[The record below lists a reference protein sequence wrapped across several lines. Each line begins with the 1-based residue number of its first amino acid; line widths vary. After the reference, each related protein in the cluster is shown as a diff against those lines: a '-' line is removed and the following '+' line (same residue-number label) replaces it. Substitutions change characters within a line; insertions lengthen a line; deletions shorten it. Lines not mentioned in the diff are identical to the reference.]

1 MRTFRWI
8 LIVPAAWMIMLACNF
23 SSQVTPPGTLDQGL
37 LYTAAASTLSVQLT
51 EGALAATV
59 TALSQPP
66 ATTQP
71 TVPPTP
77 AVSNTPV
84 PTATPPP
91 TATPWPPTATPV
103 PPTPTSLPCLSAKF
117 VKDITIPDGTKFSP
131 GSSFTKT
138 WELENTG
145 SCTWDEDYQLIFVK
159 GDQMSGDDDVAIG
172 TKVNPGEKVKLSV
185 NLIAPINP
193 GEYRGDWMLQ
203 DDNGKNFGLGAGATK
218 AFWVSIRVNQVKKG
232 VLFNFVDA
240 YCSADWESSAGDLKC
255 PGKGTEPSGFVV
267 RLDAPDQENRKEN
280 EPALWTN
287 PEMEDDGWI
296 TGTFPA
302 IEIQDDDRFIADIG
316 CLKDNEGCDVIF
328 RLNYRIG
335 NGSVKKLGEWQEEY
349 DGDITRI
356 NVDLS
361 SLDGEEVTFIL
372 TVTTNGKYDEDA
384 AFWLQPHI
392 LRD

>member
-1 MRTFRWI
+1 
-8 LIVPAAWMIMLACNF
+8 
-23 SSQVTPPGTLDQGL
+23 
-37 LYTAAASTLSVQLT
+37 LT
-51 EGALAATV
+51 EGALAATAS
-59 TALSQPP
+59 ALAQPP
-66 ATTQP
+66 STTQP
-71 TVPPTP
+71 EAPPTL
-77 AVSNTPV
+77 AASNTPV
-84 PTATPPP
+84 PTATPQP
-91 TATPWPPTATPV
+91 TATPWPPTTTPV

-117 VKDITIPDGTKFSP
+117 VKDVTIPDGTKFSP

-145 SCTWDEDYQLIFVK
+145 SCIWDEDYQLIFVK

-172 TKVNPGEKVKLSV
+172 TKVDPGEKVQLSV

-218 AFWVSIRVNQVKKG
+218 SFWVSIRVNQVKEG

-240 YCSADWESSAGDLKC
+240 YCSADWESSAGDLDC

-267 RLDAPDQENRKEN
+267 RLAAPDQENRKEN

-296 TGTFPA
+296 TGTFPP

-316 CLKDNEGCDVIF
+316 CLKDNEDCDVIF

-335 NGSVKKLGEWQEEY
+335 DGSVKELGEWEEDY

-372 TVTTNGKYDEDA
+372 TVTTNDEYDEDA